1 MLSIRSPALS
11 FFLQFHE
18 IFFLIFFDLEYN
30 VCIFVTGSYEKSVI
44 YWK

>member
-1 MLSIRSPALS
+1 MQSIRSPVLS

-30 VCIFVTGSYEKSVI
+30 VPIFVIV
-44 YWK
+44 